1 MLLPNIDLVKTL
13 YRRFP
18 SLFFV
23 GVMVLL
29 SVVASPAFLF
39 LRN

>member
-13 YRRFP
+13 YQSFP
-18 SLFFV
+18 NLFFV
-23 GVMVLL
+23 VLL